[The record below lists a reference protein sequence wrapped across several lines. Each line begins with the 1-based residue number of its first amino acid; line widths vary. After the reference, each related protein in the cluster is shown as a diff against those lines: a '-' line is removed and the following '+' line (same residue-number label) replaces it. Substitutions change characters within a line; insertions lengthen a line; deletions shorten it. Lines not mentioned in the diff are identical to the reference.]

1 MTKWTTMIYLAAKWS
16 TLNSFKKFKNSL
28 KQFKTVTLTITVLKS
43 HAKCISLL
51 SYAYSQTMPSD

>member
-1 MTKWTTMIYLAAKWS
+1 MIDLAAKWS
-16 TLNSFKKFKNSL
+16 KMVQWSVFKNFKNSL